1 MSRSERPN
9 STDGEDQDSH
19 VTQVADSEGT
29 WDYDFKPMP
38 TYVLC
43 IILMTS
49 NLFLLRKNIR
59 RAPFYIVSFGNAL
72 LLIASTILYENCK
85 SYICEEVDY
94 LRGLVT
100 IEALSILSLIT
111 KYLVNLKKFHET
123 KAPPDVLRQDW
134 MNRLIS
140 KRVPTLGIS
149 DLIGASPDK
158 IRNIVLDRQSEVIS
172 LMMVEIDELRLKID
186 QYTFTTQPSNG

>member
-1 MSRSERPN
+1 
-9 STDGEDQDSH
+9 
-19 VTQVADSEGT
+19 
-29 WDYDFKPMP
+29 
-38 TYVLC
+38 
-43 IILMTS
+43 
-49 NLFLLRKNIR
+49 
-59 RAPFYIVSFGNAL
+59 
-72 LLIASTILYENCK
+72 
-85 SYICEEVDY
+85 
-94 LRGLVT
+94 
-100 IEALSILSLIT
+100 
-111 KYLVNLKKFHET
+111 
-123 KAPPDVLRQDW
+123 